1 MPPAPARR
9 GHSPGADRAQPVRRR
24 RGRTL
29 VLAGALAA
37 TAALAQPVI
46 AQAATTPSPVAAAEN
61 RATSN
66 GSIGETRATG
76 VVTRPAFSRTFW
88 PVVVGR
94 APGNSH
100 DIPVPIGTQVRAV
113 RDGIVVGS
121 YDIVGF
127 EPRIPVQNGYRSYGR
142 VIKIRH
148 VGSPGVLTYAHLSRR
163 LVNTGDRV
171 TAGQL
176 IGLSGSTGHSFG
188 PHLHIDWNGVENAV
202 PWLYSVHALQPTTP
216 WLR

>member
-1 MPPAPARR
+1 MSSVAAQREDTSRADATARSR
-9 GHSPGADRAQPVRRR
+9 HRRA
-24 RGRTL
+24 RTL
-29 VLAGALAA
+29 AA
-37 TAALAQPVI
+37 ASAVAAAAVLAQPVV
-46 AQAATTPSPVAAAEN
+46 ASAATVTPPPAN
-61 RATSN
+61 RATTA
-66 GSIGETRATG
+66 GATGESRATG

-88 PVVVGR
+88 PVVIKR

-100 DIPVPIGTQVRAV
+100 DIPVPSGTQVRAI

-121 YDIVGF
+121 YDIVGY

-148 VGSPGVLTYAHLSRR
+148 VGSPGVLIYAHLSRR
-163 LVNTGDRV
+163 IVKTGDRV

-202 PWLYSVHALQPTTP
+202 PWLYAAHALQPTSP